1 MGYIL
6 GINELLH
13 DTSAVLL
20 KDGKLLGA
28 VEEERLSGEK
38 HALGF
43 CLMGKP
49 PEYSVNWLLDYFGV
63 KESQIDAVALSFDV
77 GALRI
82 MQMLFNIFSEAIQKM
97 SVKSAFKQKSKNDP
111 GMNIIPG
118 ATYGFFIKRRAYL
131 NELRRRFRNV
141 ISVKHH
147 LAHAASAY
155 YCSGFDQAN
164 VFVTDGVGD
173 ESPTSLYYGRDG
185 ELIPIKQFHAHQ
197 SLGTLYRTVSQICGF
212 VYFDAG
218 KTMGLSAYGT
228 PREMLGKYL
237 NVYPYSYDIDFKPL
251 RDLWKLARDDQP
263 IMDIHKDIAATLQ
276 ERLEAAGMEMTRLMH
291 AKTGC
296 RNLCLG
302 GGVSLNCVMN
312 SVLLNSDMVD
322 DIFVQPA
329 AMDMGAA
336 LGAAIWVAR
345 MRGEPLPDAMED
357 VFLGPEYSDD
367 EIKATLDA
375 TPGIEYKHYKQIA
388 KPVAKLLAEN
398 KTIGWFQGRMEF
410 GPRALGAR
418 SILAS
423 PVEPYMKDVVND
435 IKGRERWRPLAPVI
449 LEERMGDWFY
459 DPYPSPFMTLNFQFR
474 DEVQARVPSVVHADG
489 SARVQS
495 VSKNSRAKRYRKLLE
510 EFEKLTGIPML
521 MNTSYNERGVPI
533 ACAPKHALSSFKKT
547 ALDHLAIGSFLVLKR
562 KD

>member
-1 MGYIL
+1 LGYIL

-20 KDGKLLGA
+20 KDGKLMGA
-28 VEEERLSGEK
+28 IEEERLSGEK
-38 HALGF
+38 HALGL
-43 CLMGKP
+43 CLMGEP
-49 PEYSVNWLLDYFGV
+49 PDRSVNWLLDYFGV
-63 KESQIDAVALSFDV
+63 RESQIDAVAISFDV
-77 GALRI
+77 NART
-82 MQMLFNIFSEAIQKM
+82 MMRMLYNIFSEAFQKM

-118 ATYGFFIKRRAYL
+118 ATYGYFVKRRAYFS
-131 NELRRRFRNV
+131 ELRRRFKNV
-141 ISVKHH
+141 VNVKHH

-155 YCSGFDQAN
+155 YCSGFDRAN
-164 VFVTDGVGD
+164 VFITDGVGD

-185 ELIPIKQFHAHQ
+185 ELIPIKQFHPHQ

-228 PREMLGKYL
+228 PREELGKYL
-237 NVYPYSYDIDFKPL
+237 SVYPYSYDIKFKQL
-251 RDLWKLARDDQP
+251 RELWRLSRDDQP

-276 ERLEAAGMEMTRLMH
+276 ERLESAGTEMTRLMS

-312 SVLLNSDMVD
+312 SVLLNSGLVD

-345 MRGEPLPDAMED
+345 MRGEPLPDTMED
-357 VFLGPEYSDD
+357 VYLGPEYSDD
-367 EIKATLDA
+367 EIKIVLDS
-375 TPGIEYKHYKQIA
+375 TPGIKYKHYKQIA
-388 KPVAKLLAEN
+388 KPVAKHLAAN
-398 KTIGWFQGRMEF
+398 KAVGWFQGRMEF

-423 PVEPYMKDVVND
+423 PIEPYMKDVVND

-449 LEERMGDWFY
+449 LEERMSDWFHN
-459 DPYPSPFMTLNFQFR
+459 PYPSPFMTLNFQFK
-474 DEVQARVPSVVHADG
+474 DDVQSKVPSVVHADG

-495 VSKNSRAKRYRKLLE
+495 VAKNSRAKRYRKLLE
-510 EFEKLTGIPML
+510 EFEKLTGVPML

-533 ACAPKHALSSFKKT
+533 ACSPKHALASFKNT
-547 ALDHLAIGSFLVLKR
+547 ALDYLAIGGFLASK
-562 KD
+562 KGE